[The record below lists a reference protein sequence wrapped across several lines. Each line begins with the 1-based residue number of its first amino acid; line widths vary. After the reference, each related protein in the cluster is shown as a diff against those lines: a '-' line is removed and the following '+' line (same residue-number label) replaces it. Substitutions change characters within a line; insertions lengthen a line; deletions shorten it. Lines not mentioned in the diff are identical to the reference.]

1 MQRHKSTLRLDFL
14 KSERCLASSFIKWFT
29 WFLIQLSGNV
39 ECLWEVGCWLDSA
52 PRCTV
57 EREEG
62 LSLSK
67 GWSTNID
74 TLKPSQTQYRFNQL
88 APDLLKTLMCCYI
101 KFNEFIPQIKSM
113 ND

>member
-1 MQRHKSTLRLDFL
+1 MPVRGGL
-14 KSERCLASSFIKWFT
+14 
-29 WFLIQLSGNV
+29 LIRFCTPLFSG
-39 ECLWEVGCWLDSA
+39 
-52 PRCTV
+52 

-88 APDLLKTLMCCYI
+88 APDLLKTLLCY
-101 KFNEFIPQIKSM
+101 
-113 ND
+113 

>member
-1 MQRHKSTLRLDFL
+1 M
-14 KSERCLASSFIKWFT
+14 
-29 WFLIQLSGNV
+29 
-39 ECLWEVGCWLDSA
+39 
-52 PRCTV
+52 

-88 APDLLKTLMCCYI
+88 APDLLKTLLCYYVLLLYI
-101 KFNEFIPQIKSM
+101 KFNEFIQQIKGM
-113 ND
+113 NHWPLFELYP

>member
-1 MQRHKSTLRLDFL
+1 M
-14 KSERCLASSFIKWFT
+14 
-29 WFLIQLSGNV
+29 
-39 ECLWEVGCWLDSA
+39 
-52 PRCTV
+52 

-88 APDLLKTLMCCYI
+88 APDLLKTILCYYI
-101 KFNEFIPQIKSM
+101 KFNEFIRQMKGM